1 MRTDVLTE
9 LRAQLG
15 AAVVHGTDDFP
26 DRHRGDVALASVAD
40 AKPIAVAYPRTTE
53 EVSAILRICND
64 HAQPVVA
71 QGGLTG
77 LAGGATPHGDWV
89 VISTERMREI
99 EEVDTAAAT
108 MTVQAGVPLQRVQE
122 AADEADLI
130 FPLDLGARGSCA
142 IGGNAS
148 TNAGGNRVLR
158 YGMTRELILGV
169 EAVLP
174 DGTVISS
181 LNKMLKNN
189 TGYDLKHLFIG
200 SEGTLGVITRL
211 VLRLYPKPRS
221 VATAL
226 CALESYEAVL
236 ALLRAA
242 KASLGGTLSAF
253 EVMWPDYY
261 RVCTEGLGKR
271 PPLPIGSAFYV
282 LAEALGSDQAAD
294 QARFESFVSEMLDHG
309 VIVDGV
315 IAQSERESRALWE
328 IRDASGELR
337 RTIGPTIGF
346 DVSLPIGEIDDF
358 VQACAGRLKAR
369 WPEVKA
375 VFFGHVGDSNIHVNV
390 HVDESP
396 QPREDVGK
404 IVYEAVREWR
414 GSISAEHGIGVLKKD
429 YLAYSRSDAEIA
441 LMRRIKAAL
450 DPAGILNPGKIF

>member
-1 MRTDVLTE
+1 MKVLTE

-15 AAVVHGTDDFP
+15 PGVVHGMDEFD

-40 AKPIAVAYPRTTE
+40 AKLVAVAYPRTTE
-53 EVSAILRICND
+53 DVSTILRICND

-89 VISTERMREI
+89 VISLERMREI

-158 YGMTRELILGV
+158 YGMTRELILGI

-174 DGTVISS
+174 DGTVITA

-211 VLRLYPKPRS
+211 VLRLYPKPHS

-226 CALESYEAVL
+226 CSLESYGAVL
-236 ALLRAA
+236 AFLKAA
-242 KASLGGTLSAF
+242 KASLAGTLSAF

-271 PPLPIGSAFYV
+271 PPLPIGSPFYV
-282 LAEALGSDQAAD
+282 LAEALGSDQGPD
-294 QARFESFVSEMLDHG
+294 QARFEAFVAEMLEQG
-309 VIVDGV
+309 VITDAV

-337 RTIGPTIGF
+337 RTIGPNVGF

-358 VQACAGRLKAR
+358 VQACAARLKER
-369 WPEVKA
+369 WPAVQA
-375 VFFGHVGDSNIHVNV
+375 VFFGHVGDSNIHINV

-396 QPREDVGK
+396 QPREAISK

-429 YLAYSRSDAEIA
+429 YLRYSRSDAEIA